1 MISHP
6 FGDIVHIIAQDFYLL
21 YQRHEKNQTV
31 KITVLFSISTKKNP
45 SINIPIVSKNSRYI
59 YIYILYNNS
68 ESTAVINSNQFVT
81 NYSCQK
87 TEIVSSS
94 ESVLRIC
101 CCFNLDNFSCLLFIK
116 NRFSR

>member
-6 FGDIVHIIAQDFYLL
+6 FGNIVHIIAQDFYLL

-31 KITVLFSISTKKNP
+31 KITVLFSISTKINP
-45 SINIPIVSKNSRYI
+45 SINIPVVSKNSRD
-59 YIYILYNNS
+59 IYILYNNS

-87 TEIVSSS
+87 TEIAPSS
-94 ESVLRIC
+94 ESVLHI
-101 CCFNLDNFSCLLFIK
+101 CCFNLDNFSCFLFIK